1 MLFSEVVGQKKLKNK
16 ITHMVQRGQ
25 IPHAMLLLGQEG
37 NSALPLALALA
48 QYIQCENKQETG
60 SCGECKGCSKVSS
73 LQHPDVH
80 FVFPAIKEDND
91 KTNPSTHYLP
101 AFRQF
106 VSQHPYGNDTDW
118 FQFIEAGK
126 QGNIY
131 ASDCRAI
138 LGKLQL
144 RSFEAEYKVLIMWY
158 PEYLDQEGNILL
170 KMIEEPTPKTILI
183 LAAENSEK
191 ILPTILSRTQLFSL
205 ERTSETEL
213 SAFLVSQGHHPD
225 DAGRVSR
232 MAEGSIHAA
241 MRMLQQD
248 GDDYLLRLRNWL
260 NALYANKG
268 IELSDWSQELAAL
281 SKETQKDFWAY
292 VLQIFEHYLRFRV
305 MGPTGIEL
313 QEAEYKLVQTLNSLN
328 LNESTLEMVQNEI
341 TESLYFL
348 SRNANAKILYHSL
361 SLRIQALLLKSK
373 HSLPVT

>member
-1 MLFSEVVGQKKLKNK
+1 MLFSDVVGQKKLKSK
-16 ITHMVQRGQ
+16 IIHMVQRGQ
-25 IPHAMLLLGQEG
+25 VPHAMLLLGQEG
-37 NSALPLALALA
+37 NSALPLALAMA
-48 QYIQCENKQETG
+48 QYIQCENKQDTG

-91 KTNPSTHYLP
+91 KTNPSTLFLP
-101 AFRQF
+101 SFRQF
-106 VSQHPYGNDTDW
+106 VSQYPYGNDTDW

-138 LGKLQL
+138 LSKLQL
-144 RSFEAEYKVLIMWY
+144 RSFEAEYKVMIMWY

-170 KMIEEPTPKTILI
+170 KMIEEPTAKTILI

-191 ILPTILSRTQLFSL
+191 ILPTILSRTQLLSL
-205 ERTSETEL
+205 ERTAESEL
-213 SAFLVSQGHHPD
+213 SEFLISQGHHPD

-241 MRMLQQD
+241 MRMLQHD

-260 NALYANKG
+260 NALYANQG
-268 IELSDWSQELAAL
+268 IALADWSQELAGL
-281 SKETQKDFWAY
+281 TKETQKDYWAY
-292 VLQIFEHYLRFRV
+292 VLQILEHYLRFRV
-305 MGPTGIEL
+305 LGHSGIEL
-313 QEAEYKLVQTLNSLN
+313 PEAEKKLVETLHKQN
-328 LNESTLEMVQNEI
+328 LNESTLEMVQEEI
-341 TESLYFL
+341 TRSLYFL

-361 SLRIQALLLKSK
+361 SLRIQALLLKAK
-373 HSLPVT
+373 QSLPVA